1 MPAPKSAE
9 TAGQESPVCKKMD
22 IAEVQEGFNT
32 GIICAQQVLSHFSER
47 FGVSEKDALRVA
59 ACFGSGMGQAD
70 TCGCVTGA
78 LMAMGLAH
86 GVAGPCSLE
95 QKQSL
100 NARRDAFMA
109 AFAAANGSIECR
121 GVLGH
126 DLTDPQQLAVI
137 KEKKL
142 FTTVCVPL
150 ICDTCTLLEEY
161 L

>member
-1 MPAPKSAE
+1 MR
-9 TAGQESPVCKKMD
+9 KKMD
-22 IAEVQEGFNT
+22 IDAVREDFNM

-47 FGVSEKDALRVA
+47 FGVPEKDALRLA
-59 ACFGSGMGQAD
+59 SCFGSGMGQAS

-78 LMAMGLAH
+78 LMVMGLAH
-86 GVAGPCSLE
+86 GVAGPRSRE
-95 QKQSL
+95 QKQNL
-100 NARRDAFMA
+100 YGRRDAFMA
-109 AFAAANGSIECR
+109 AFAAAHGSVECR

-150 ICDTCTLLEEY
+150 ICETCTLLEEY

>member
-1 MPAPKSAE
+1 M
-9 TAGQESPVCKKMD
+9 CKKMD
-22 IAEVQEGFNT
+22 IDAVQKGFNT
-32 GIICAQQVLSHFSER
+32 GIICAQQVLNHFSER
-47 FGVSEKDALRVA
+47 FGMSEKDALRVA

>member
-1 MPAPKSAE
+1 MS
-9 TAGQESPVCKKMD
+9 GQMD
-22 IAEVQEGFNT
+22 IAEVQENFGM
-32 GIICAQQVLSHFSER
+32 GVICAQQVLSHFSEK
-47 FGVSEKDALRVA
+47 FGLPYEDALRIA
-59 ACFGSGMGQAD
+59 SCFGSGMGQAS

>member
-1 MPAPKSAE
+1 MR
-9 TAGQESPVCKKMD
+9 KKMD
-22 IAEVQEGFNT
+22 IDAVREDFNM

-47 FGVSEKDALRVA
+47 FGVPEKDALRLA
-59 ACFGSGMGQAD
+59 SCFGSGMGQAS

-78 LMAMGLAH
+78 LMVMGLAH
-86 GVAGPCSLE
+86 GVAGPRNRE
-95 QKQSL
+95 QKQNL
-100 NARRDAFMA
+100 YGRRDAFMA
-109 AFAAANGSIECR
+109 AFAAAHGSVECK